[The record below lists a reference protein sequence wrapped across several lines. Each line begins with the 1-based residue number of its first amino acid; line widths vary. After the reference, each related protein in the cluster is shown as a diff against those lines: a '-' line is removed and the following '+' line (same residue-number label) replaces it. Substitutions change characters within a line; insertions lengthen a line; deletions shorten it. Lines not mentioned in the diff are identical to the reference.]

1 MFGQISLYK
10 LVHFQPPPLQLTALP
25 QSINM
30 VSAFCWPYT
39 PSANKLYS
47 HLRNISKSI
56 TVSGAACV
64 VVVSGWVVDQ
74 VRFRA
79 GITFAKPN
87 EWVQIWVQGCG
98 WEDRAQYKKR
108 LRKVSHSDSIR
119 SALSKQPIYYRSER
133 WCGTGAT
140 GRSDIRLRLSI
151 PTTEMRWSLKDVRR
165 RGFSFSHLYLRFFKH
180 TFNSGYV
187 LLSNATVCVA
197 FIRYTAR
204 VNTSNSSSIPKTYS
218 NIK

>member
-1 MFGQISLYK
+1 MCINAFGLMFGQISLYK

-56 TVSGAACV
+56 MVSGAACV

-74 VRFRA
+74 VQFRA

-87 EWVQIWVQGCG
+87 EWVQIWVQGGG
-98 WEDRAQYKKR
+98 WEDCAQYKKR
-108 LRKVSHSDSIR
+108 LRKVSCSDSIR
-119 SALSKQPIYYRSER
+119 SDPLCPNDPYII
-133 WCGTGAT
+133 GASA
-140 GRSDIRLRLSI
+140 GVVQGQRDGAISVWD
-151 PTTEMRWSLKDVRR
+151 
-165 RGFSFSHLYLRFFKH
+165 
-180 TFNSGYV
+180 
-187 LLSNATVCVA
+187 
-197 FIRYTAR
+197 
-204 VNTSNSSSIPKTYS
+204 
-218 NIK
+218 